1 MPDVL
6 PALPFSCCR
15 CWHHRH
21 SRPFTPSVPGLQG
34 FAEKLVT
41 QLNVRYKRE
50 SWETRLAMMS
60 LAARV
65 VGVHKLVSLSA
76 YEAAVLGLV
85 PPATDWRAS
94 PAAAFFVNVQ
104 YDMCNFFGPMPL
116 C

>member
-1 MPDVL
+1 M
-6 PALPFSCCR
+6 
-15 CWHHRH
+15 H

-65 VGVHKLVSLSA
+65 VGVHKLVSLA
-76 YEAAVLGLV
+76 AAVLNLV
-85 PPATDWRAS
+85 LLAMYWRESLAG
-94 PAAAFFVNVQ
+94 AFF
-104 YDMCNFFGPMPL
+104 L
-116 C
+116 TT